1 MNTHFKIVLISA
13 FVLLVVACNEPK
25 TVTNQK
31 DTQPTVETIDTI
43 VGKRIITNEIAG
55 ANYRKRATRYYLI
68 VNNDTSDFV
77 SIFSESNEEKVTISF
92 FLDKG
97 TKTHAQRMTELK
109 AILPTASTEFDLDSL
124 SSIEIGRLISHGD
137 LTIEITNQYLQRFEV
152 KKPLQDYKTTA
163 EFLKESKLADD
174 FNAIFKP
181 YAVEVVGVSIEKLFF
196 TSSNQIYSISKI
208 ETDSSAVPVEV
219 LDCITWVSLKKSI

>member
-1 MNTHFKIVLISA
+1 MLNSLK
-13 FVLLVVACNEPK
+13 LLLFGMMLLLMFACNEPQ
-25 TVTNQK
+25 TNTSQNNA
-31 DTQPTVETIDTI
+31 QPAITMIDTL

-55 ANYRKRATRYYLI
+55 ANYRKRAIGYYLI

-77 SIFSESNEEKVTISF
+77 SIFSESNDGKVNISF
-92 FLDKG
+92 FLDEAS
-97 TKTHAQRMTELK
+97 KTHATRMAELNE
-109 AILPTASTEFDLDSL
+109 ILPTAFTEFESDSL
-124 SSIEIGRLISHGD
+124 SSIEMGRLISHGD
-137 LTIEITNQYLQRFEV
+137 LAIDVTNQYLQKFEV
-152 KKPLQDYKTTA
+152 KNPIQDYQTTA
-163 EFLKESKLADD
+163 AFLKQSKLADD

-208 ETDSSAVPVEV
+208 ETDSSAVPEEL